1 MKSTWK
7 ISAALLLMSASVA
20 IGSAQTKTPQ
30 IDTINPLTQDA
41 SPVVAILGK
50 GFGKD
55 ASAVKVIIND
65 TSTLAQ
71 IISVKNKKLIVQIPG
86 NSLCTGNVS
95 LRVLVNTTNSNAA
108 KFEYY
113 KGLPSVMSLQPQ
125 QASTGSLIEVV
136 GDNLSCDTTN
146 NVVTFNNL
154 KAEILGTS
162 DNKLF
167 VKVPDQLAAG
177 QVDVRVAVAGH
188 VSLAKTFIVD
198 SNAGGGGVNTED
210 RYLFKNTGQP
220 MAAGFA
226 PIFNINDKLNVN
238 GYDTNLWYVNF
249 YGTHQAIVDAPW
261 KTINGQQQKALV
273 TIDSRYNFFN
283 SASGR
288 YFYVLVQYP
297 KHPELAFDAVNNY
310 FFWGSFA
317 LISEGSPHGDVGFNS
332 AGRGGAGVESFEI
345 SKTLSTQNKFSF
357 TAIVIAPDL
366 GGYED
371 YGRNYAQ
378 AGNGKVSMPK
388 LAKLTMEF
396 NNIEAR
402 VPIAYYNLGN
412 VTMTDMSGQY
422 GAISTANTEFKAK
435 LDANDITFFYPFF

>member
-1 MKSTWK
+1 MKSAWK

-20 IGSAQTKTPQ
+20 IGSAQTKTPH
-30 IDTINPLTQDA
+30 IDNINPLTQDA
-41 SPVVAILGK
+41 SPVVAILGQ

-71 IISVKNKKLIVQIPG
+71 VISVKNKKIVVQIPG
-86 NSLCTGNVS
+86 NSLCTGNLS
-95 LRVLVNTTNSNAA
+95 LRVLVNTTSSNAA

-113 KGLPSVMSLQPQ
+113 KGLPSLMSLQPQ

-136 GDNLSCDTTN
+136 GDNLSCDTAS

-154 KAEILGTS
+154 KADILGAS
-162 DNKLF
+162 DNKLI
-167 VKVPDQLAAG
+167 VKVPEQLAAG

-188 VSLAKTFIVD
+188 VSMAKTFVVD
-198 SNAGGGGVNTED
+198 NSAGGGAVNAGD
-210 RYLFKNTGQP
+210 RYLFRNAGQP
-220 MAAGFA
+220 MSAGFA
-226 PIFNINDKLNVN
+226 PMFNINDKINVN

-261 KTINGQQQKALV
+261 KTVDGQQQKALV

-297 KHPELAFDAVNNY
+297 KHPELAFDEVNNY

-332 AGRGGAGVESFEI
+332 VGRGGAGVESFEI
-345 SKTLSTQNKFSF
+345 SKTLSTQNKFAF

-378 AGNGKVSMPK
+378 AGDGKVSMPK

-396 NNIEAR
+396 KNIEAR
-402 VPIAYYNLGN
+402 VPIAYYNLGS
-412 VTMTDMSGQY
+412 VTMTDMSGKY
-422 GAISTANTEFKAK
+422 GTISTANTEFKAK